1 MKAVQD
7 REAFVALLCKIFQVV
22 HLQHLASAFDIVPSR
37 HGARTKAAIAGLIV
51 DQVNFPPLS
60 LVSKLVDYS
69 KIVRKEIQWR
79 DLRSCSHCHT
89 AIRLVQHGY
98 GTPVGGTASSSSQP

>member
-7 REAFVALLCKIFQVV
+7 REAFVALLCKLFHLVT
-22 HLQHLASAFDIVPSR
+22 LQHLASSFDLIPS
-37 HGARTKAAIAGLIV
+37 HHKCRTKAAIAGLIV
-51 DQVNFPPLS
+51 DQVDFPPLS

-69 KIVRKEIQWR
+69 KIIRKEVSWR
-79 DLRSCSHCHT
+79 DLRSCTHCHT

-98 GTPVGGTASSSSQP
+98 GTPVGGTASSSRQP